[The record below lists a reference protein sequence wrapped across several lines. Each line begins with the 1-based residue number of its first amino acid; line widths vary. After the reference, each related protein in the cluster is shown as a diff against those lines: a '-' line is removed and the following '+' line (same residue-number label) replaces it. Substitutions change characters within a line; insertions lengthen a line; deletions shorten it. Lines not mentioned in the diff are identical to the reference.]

1 MRVEELMTEATC
13 CREDDSVRDCA
24 NVMKEADIGFL
35 PICDAQG
42 APVGAIT
49 DRDLAI
55 RVLADGRS
63 YDEPVRGFMS
73 RDVVG
78 CRVGDDVGRAMELM
92 RSERK
97 SRVMVCD
104 AQGKL
109 KGVISLQDLATQGS
123 EAEAGETLQEVKSD
137 TPPPLH

>member
-1 MRVEELMTEATC
+1 MRVEEVMSEATC
-13 CREDDSVRDCA
+13 CRDSDSVRDVA
-24 NVMKEADIGFL
+24 KVMKDHDIGFV
-35 PICDAQG
+35 PICDQQG
-42 APVGAIT
+42 APIGAVT

-63 YDEPVRGFMS
+63 ADEQVSVAMS

-78 CRVGDDVGRAMELM
+78 CRVGDDVEKATELM
-92 RSERK
+92 RNERV

-109 KGVISLQDLATQGS
+109 KGVISLQDLAQES
-123 EAEAGETLQEVKSD
+123 EDEAGETLQEVKSD
-137 TPPPLH
+137 SPQALH

>member
-1 MRVEELMTEATC
+1 MRVEEVMTEATG
-13 CREDDSVRDCA
+13 CRENDSVRDCA
-24 NVMKEADIGFL
+24 KLMKEEDIGFV

-42 APVGAIT
+42 APVGAVT

-63 YDEPVRGFMS
+63 PDEPVTAVMS
-73 RDVVG
+73 RDVIG
-78 CRVGDDVGRAMELM
+78 CKVGDDVQQAMDLM
-92 RSERK
+92 RSERV

-104 AQGKL
+104 DQGKL
-109 KGVISLQDLATQGS
+109 KGVISLQDLAAES
-123 EAEAGETLQEVKSD
+123 EDEAGETLQEVKSD

>member
-13 CREDDSVRDCA
+13 CSEGDSVRECA
-24 NVMKEADIGFL
+24 KTMKEADIGFL
-35 PICDAQG
+35 PVCDAQG
-42 APVGAIT
+42 APIGAIT

-63 YDEPVRGFMS
+63 YDEKVSAVMS

-78 CRVGDDVGRAMELM
+78 CREGDDVERAIALM
-92 RSERK
+92 RDERK

-109 KGVISLQDLATQGS
+109 RGVISLQDLAEYQS
-123 EAEAGETLQEVKSD
+123 EDEAGETMQEVKSD

>member
-1 MRVEELMTEATC
+1 
-13 CREDDSVRDCA
+13 
-24 NVMKEADIGFL
+24 MKDQDIGFV
-35 PICDAQG
+35 PICDARG
-42 APVGAIT
+42 APIGVVT
-49 DRDLAI
+49 DRDLAL

-63 YDEPVRGFMS
+63 ADERVSAVMS

-78 CRVGDDVGRAMELM
+78 CRVGDDVQKAMDLM
-92 RSERK
+92 RNERV

-109 KGVISLQDLATQGS
+109 VGVVSLQDLAAES
-123 EAEAGETLQEVKSD
+123 EDEAGETLQEVKSD